1 MVEFL
6 KEAARV
12 VPSKRQLD
20 WFEMERYAF
29 VHYGVNTYTDRE
41 WGEGTEDEK
50 IFNPTAR
57 LRPVG
62 GSGEVCGPQGTHPHG
77 EAPRRLL
84 LVAEQIHGAQREKQ
98 PL

>member
-6 KEAARV
+6 KEAAHV

-41 WGEGTEDEK
+41 WGCLLYTSDAADE
-50 IFNPTAR
+50 
-57 LRPVG
+57 
-62 GSGEVCGPQGTHPHG
+62 
-77 EAPRRLL
+77 
-84 LVAEQIHGAQREKQ
+84 
-98 PL
+98 

>member
-29 VHYGVNTYTDRE
+29 VHYGVN
-41 WGEGTEDEK
+41 
-50 IFNPTAR
+50 
-57 LRPVG
+57 
-62 GSGEVCGPQGTHPHG
+62 SEVCGPQGTHPHG

-84 LVAEQIHGAQREKQ
+84 PVAEQIHGAQREKQ

>member
-29 VHYGVNTYTDRE
+29 VHYGVNTYCLLYTS
-41 WGEGTEDEK
+41 
-50 IFNPTAR
+50 P
-57 LRPVG
+57 
-62 GSGEVCGPQGTHPHG
+62 S
-77 EAPRRLL
+77 PRD
-84 LVAEQIHGAQREKQ
+84 A
-98 PL
+98 